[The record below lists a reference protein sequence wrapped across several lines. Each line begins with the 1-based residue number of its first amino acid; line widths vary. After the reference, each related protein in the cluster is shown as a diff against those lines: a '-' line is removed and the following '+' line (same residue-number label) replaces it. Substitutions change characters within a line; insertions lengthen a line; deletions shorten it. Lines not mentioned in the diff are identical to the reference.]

1 MVHQFWTGVLMES
14 QEINEMHGCLDARM
28 QERGASRTAAIAFVH
43 SCILALLLFV
53 VAASRV
59 AIAETIDRVLAV
71 VAGDLITLSD
81 VNAATELGLVTPS
94 GTADPIR
101 DVLSQLIDREL
112 ELVEVER
119 YAQPEPT
126 ADAVDNE
133 VQMVRAR
140 FATPQA
146 YAAVLLRS
154 GIDEQHL
161 RGTLRENLRIRAY
174 LDQRFT
180 TGTQPR
186 QQLIDEWLAGLR
198 RRAEILDV
206 YATSR

>member
-1 MVHQFWTGVLMES
+1 MEKRKM
-14 QEINEMHGCLDARM
+14 QECENAPM
-28 QERGASRTAAIAFVH
+28 QERGASRVAAIAFVH
-43 SCILALLLFV
+43 LCILALLVFLL
-53 VAASRV
+53 ASRV

-94 GTADPIR
+94 GATDPIR

-112 ELVEVER
+112 ELAEVER

-126 ADAVDNE
+126 AEAVDNA

-146 YAAVLLRS
+146 FAAALLRS

-161 RGTLRENLRIRAY
+161 RGTLRENLRLRAY
-174 LDQRFT
+174 LDQRFAT
-180 TGTQPR
+180 SAQPR

-198 RRAEILDV
+198 RRAEILDI
-206 YATSR
+206 YAASR

>member
-1 MVHQFWTGVLMES
+1 MGKLEM
-14 QEINEMHGCLDARM
+14 QECRNARM
-28 QERGASRTAAIAFVH
+28 QERITTCTALRALLH
-43 SCILALLLFV
+43 LCILAFFAFLAFWPALCV
-53 VAASRV
+53 VS
-59 AIAETIDRVLAV
+59 AETIDRVLAV

-81 VNAATELGLVTPS
+81 VNAARELGLVTSS
-94 GTADPIR
+94 GGADPIR

-119 YAQPEPT
+119 YGQPEPT

-146 YAAVLLRS
+146 YVAVLFRS

-161 RGTLRENLRIRAY
+161 RGTLRENLRIHAY
-174 LDQRFT
+174 LDQRFAN
-180 TGTQPR
+180 GAQPR

-206 YATSR
+206 YAASR

>member
-1 MVHQFWTGVLMES
+1 
-14 QEINEMHGCLDARM
+14 M
-28 QERGASRTAAIAFVH
+28 QECWVSRFIPAFVH
-43 SCILALLLFV
+43 SCVLALLVFAL
-53 VAASRV
+53 ASRV

-81 VNAATELGLVTPS
+81 VNAAAELGLVTPSS

-112 ELVEVER
+112 ELAEVER
-119 YAQPEPT
+119 YAPPEPT
-126 ADAVDNE
+126 AEAVDDA
-133 VQMVRAR
+133 VQMVRGR
-140 FATPQA
+140 FTTPQA
-146 YAAVLLRS
+146 FAAVLLRW

-174 LDQRFT
+174 LDQRFAN
-180 TGTQPR
+180 GTQPR

-206 YATSR
+206 YAASR

>member
-1 MVHQFWTGVLMES
+1 MEKHKM
-14 QEINEMHGCLDARM
+14 QECKNAPMH
-28 QERGASRTAAIAFVH
+28 ERGASRVAAIAFVH
-43 SCILALLLFV
+43 FCILALLVFLL
-53 VAASRV
+53 ASRV

-94 GTADPIR
+94 GATDPIR

-112 ELVEVER
+112 ELAEVER

-126 ADAVDNE
+126 AEAVDNA

-146 YAAVLLRS
+146 FAAVLLRS

-174 LDQRFT
+174 LDQRFAT
-180 TGTQPR
+180 SAQPR

-206 YATSR
+206 YAASR

>member
-1 MVHQFWTGVLMES
+1 MQKRIVSRAAVLALL
-14 QEINEMHGCLDARM
+14 H
-28 QERGASRTAAIAFVH
+28 F
-43 SCILALLLFV
+43 CILALLACFLLP
-53 VAASRV
+53 RV
-59 AIAETIDRVLAV
+59 AVAETIDRVLAV

-94 GTADPIR
+94 GAADPIR

-112 ELVEVER
+112 ELAEVER

-126 ADAVDNE
+126 AEAVDNA

-146 YAAVLLRS
+146 FAAVLLRS

-174 LDQRFT
+174 LDQRFAT
-180 TGTQPR
+180 SAQPR

-206 YATSR
+206 YAASR

>member
-1 MVHQFWTGVLMES
+1 MEKRKM
-14 QEINEMHGCLDARM
+14 QECENAPM
-28 QERGASRTAAIAFVH
+28 QERGASRVAAIAFVH
-43 SCILALLLFV
+43 FCILALLVFLL
-53 VAASRV
+53 ASRV

-71 VAGDLITLSD
+71 VAGDVT
-81 VNAATELGLVTPS
+81 AATELGLVTPL
-94 GTADPIR
+94 GAADPIR

-112 ELVEVER
+112 ELAEVER

-126 ADAVDNE
+126 AEAVDNA

-146 YAAVLLRS
+146 FAAVLLRS

-174 LDQRFT
+174 LDQRFAT
-180 TGTQPR
+180 SAQPR

-198 RRAEILDV
+198 RRAEILDI
-206 YATSR
+206 YAASR

>member
-1 MVHQFWTGVLMES
+1 
-14 QEINEMHGCLDARM
+14 MHECCVTRVTLVAL
-28 QERGASRTAAIAFVH
+28 AHF
-43 SCILALLLFV
+43 CILVLV
-53 VAASRV
+53 VFLPASRV
-59 AIAETIDRVLAV
+59 AIAETIDRVLAL

-81 VNAATELGLVTPS
+81 VNAAAELGLVTPS
-94 GTADPIR
+94 PGTADPIR

-126 ADAVDNE
+126 AEAVDAE

-140 FATPQA
+140 FPTPQA
-146 YAAVLLRS
+146 FAAVLLRS

-161 RGTLRENLRIRAY
+161 RGTLRENLRIHAY
-174 LDQRFT
+174 LDQRFAN
-180 TGTQPR
+180 GAQPR

-206 YATSR
+206 YAASR

>member
-1 MVHQFWTGVLMES
+1 MAKQG
-14 QEINEMHGCLDARM
+14 INEMQECRNARM
-28 QERGASRTAAIAFVH
+28 QECRASRVAAIAILAFLH
-43 SCILALLLFV
+43 SCILALLV
-53 VAASRV
+53 VVLTSRV

-94 GTADPIR
+94 GGADPVR
-101 DVLSQLIDREL
+101 DVLSQLINREL

-126 ADAVDNE
+126 ADAVDAE
-133 VQMVRAR
+133 VQMIRAR

-146 YAAVLLRS
+146 FAAVLLRS

-174 LDQRFT
+174 LDQRFA
-180 TGTQPR
+180 TGAQPR

-206 YATSR
+206 YAASR